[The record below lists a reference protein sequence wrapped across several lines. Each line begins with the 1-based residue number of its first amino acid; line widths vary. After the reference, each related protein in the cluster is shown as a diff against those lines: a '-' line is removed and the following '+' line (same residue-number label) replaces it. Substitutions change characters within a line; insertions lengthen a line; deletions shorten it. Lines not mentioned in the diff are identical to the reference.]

1 MAAFHPRLGDLP
13 TEFAVFP
20 LTGALLLP
28 RGKLPLNI
36 FERRY
41 LTMVL
46 DSLGTGR
53 MFGMIQPDSH
63 APAAAAQAVPPQAS
77 PPQASPPQAAH
88 SAEEPGLYR
97 VGCLGR
103 LSSFSETDDGRL
115 LITLTGLIRFTVDAE
130 RDKYHGYRRIR
141 GDFSHYTDDLALT
154 RPSVDIERDKLLAAL
169 RGYFARRSV
178 DVNWDAI
185 KGLSD
190 DALVIT
196 LAMACPFEPVE
207 KQALLEAP
215 ADADRAATLLAL
227 LQMGAASPDLPPG
240 HSVS

>member
-1 MAAFHPRLGDLP
+1 MAAFHPRLEDLP
-13 TEFAVFP
+13 PDFAVFP

-41 LTMVL
+41 LAMVL
-46 DSLGTGR
+46 DSLATGR
-53 MFGMIQPDSH
+53 MFGMIQPEPH
-63 APAAAAQAVPPQAS
+63 PAAT
-77 PPQASPPQAAH
+77 
-88 SAEEPGLYR
+88 EPADEPALYR

-115 LITLTGLIRFTVDAE
+115 LITLSGLIRFTIDAE
-130 RDKYHGYRRIR
+130 LAGHHGYRRVR
-141 GDFSHYTDDLALT
+141 GNFSHYINDLALT
-154 RPSVDIERDKLLAAL
+154 RPQVDIERDKLLTAL
-169 RGYFARRSV
+169 RGYFARRNV
-178 DVNWDAI
+178 DANWDAI

-190 DALVIT
+190 DGLVIT
-196 LAMACPFEPVE
+196 LAMACPFEAVE

-215 ADADRAATLLAL
+215 TDADRAATLLAL
-227 LQMGAASPDLPPG
+227 LQMGAASSDLPPG